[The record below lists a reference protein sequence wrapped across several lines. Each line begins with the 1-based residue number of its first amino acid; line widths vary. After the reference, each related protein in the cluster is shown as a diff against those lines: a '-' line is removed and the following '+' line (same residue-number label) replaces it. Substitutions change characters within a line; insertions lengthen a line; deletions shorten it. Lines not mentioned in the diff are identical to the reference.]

1 MLALS
6 GQQLKAVIHTA
17 SMLSRGR
24 HGQTVLKDRSESM
37 GGSAAFLVIR
47 RL

>member
-24 HGQTVLKDRSESM
+24 HGQTESM